1 LPLNRV
7 PLLCLLACIA
17 SAACGTDAERPYA
30 GLSEVERSAL
40 GVGYTLR
47 YLAPPWKLRNGDPL
61 VLGTRTGVSVGG
73 RTRSVVKEGASVLE
87 IGTTTVAQVPGE
99 NYPKY
104 RLEAAIVR
112 CDDNELGDTTCA
124 PVLADAELAARADA
138 TSRPLSES
146 GSPHYD
152 VLAKAAD
159 GQRNVRVAFYDF
171 GTSAPDLALWV
182 YIESYPS
189 LGERAI
195 DDMLADIT
203 LNDGNPASEEP

>member
-1 LPLNRV
+1 VKRV

-17 SAACGTDAERPYA
+17 SAGCGTDAERRYA

-47 YLAPPWKLRNGDPL
+47 YLAPPWKRRDGDPL
-61 VLGTRTGVSVGG
+61 VLGSRTGVSVGG
-73 RTRSVVKEGASVLE
+73 RTRRVVKEGVSVLE

-112 CDDNELGDTTCA
+112 CDDDELGDTPCA
-124 PVLADAELAARADA
+124 PVLRLAEFEARAGA
-138 TSRPLSES
+138 TSPPVSES
-146 GSPHYD
+146 GTTHYD
-152 VLAKAAD
+152 VLAKADD

-171 GTSAPDLALWV
+171 GNGAPDVALWV

-189 LGERAI
+189 LSERDI

-203 LNDGNPASEEP
+203 LNDGSAASEGP